1 MGTFLEK
8 LGRVCEA
15 LDYALTLTDIVSS
28 VSLDCNGRNPGRSDT
43 MFEKVHP
50 AVESAASVASSLL
63 EVWIK
68 SLETVTC

>member
-28 VSLDCNGRNPGRSDT
+28 VSRDCDERNPG
-43 MFEKVHP
+43 
-50 AVESAASVASSLL
+50 SS
-63 EVWIK
+63 
-68 SLETVTC
+68 ETDA